1 MEAQVEAPVSVRAWG
16 NPRWRERRNLRAVH
30 LALLGPLEV
39 HTDEGLVSL
48 GAPKERAVLEMLAL
62 RSGRPVPTGSRSSPG
77 CGTRES
83 PGRHPRSYRLT
94 CRTYAERCL
103 LIAL

>member
-1 MEAQVEAPVSVRAWG
+1 MEAQYRSPVSVPAWG

-62 RSGRPVPTGSRSSPG
+62 RSGRPGPDGVAPRRAVG
-77 CGTRES
+77 
-83 PGRHPRSYRLT
+83 PGRAPGRRSRRL
-94 CRTYAERCL
+94 
-103 LIAL
+103 I